1 MGTWTLRAIRDQGLR
16 VGFFKDFLGGLEAV
30 GGLGFRGSGVL
41 GFRGLG
47 V

>member
-16 VGFFKDFLGGLEAV
+16 VGFLRIFWGALRLWEAW
-30 GGLGFRGSGVL
+30 GSGVQ